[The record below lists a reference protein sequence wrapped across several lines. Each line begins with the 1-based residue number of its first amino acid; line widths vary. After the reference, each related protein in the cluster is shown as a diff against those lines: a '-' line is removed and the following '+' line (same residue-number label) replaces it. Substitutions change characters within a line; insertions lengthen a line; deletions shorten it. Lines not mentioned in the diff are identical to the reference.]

1 MNQLKIAH
9 RIYLMSA
16 IQLAM
21 LLLVS
26 VIALVQMAKIGY
38 ELIDIAEEDIPLNN
52 FLTQITEHQ
61 LEQAILLERML
72 LYKSLADA
80 NHPGY
85 DTKVQQLSLKLSDS
99 VEKVGQEIKDTRAF
113 ATKAIT
119 LAHSQE
125 AAKKFQQVQ
134 QELDVISAHYA
145 QASRDI
151 TALMQQLTQQPLIE
165 IMPLVK
171 QIEAEEDQL
180 KDELIAVLADV
191 QEFTQKATL
200 QAEHD
205 EILAIKLISVAAVFA
220 IVVAIASAQLIGRS
234 ITQPLAA
241 LIVRLKSIA
250 SGDGDLTVMLD
261 DSAKD
266 ETGVMAKEF
275 NKFVSGLR
283 ETIQSTN
290 EVVKSLGSSS
300 ELAMNVMRQTEQ
312 SVTEQKQQTEMVAAA
327 VYEMTTTTQDMS
339 KSTAHAAEATAKV
352 REKVNAGKGIATQ
365 TNQIIENLVTELNLA
380 SDDIGELVEET
391 NNISSVLEA
400 IQSISE
406 QTNLLALN
414 AAIEAARAGETGRGF
429 AVVADEV
436 RTLAT
441 RTQSSTADI
450 QDLLERLKTEAN
462 KVVSSME
469 KGKTSAHNCYQKSE
483 QTQQMLDSASDAI
496 EQINDLNTQIATA
509 TEQQSMVAVD
519 IDKNINN
526 INELAKETAQGAS
539 ETADANHNIAKRNI
553 DLHTNFNRFVTD

>member
-38 ELIDIAEEDIPLNN
+38 GLIDIAEEDIPLNN

-165 IMPLVK
+165 LMPLVK

-539 ETADANHNIAKRNI
+539 ETADANHNIAKRII

>member
-9 RIYLMSA
+9 RIYLMSG
-16 IQLAM
+16 IQLTM

-26 VIALVQMAKIGY
+26 TIALVQMAKIGY

-72 LYKSLADA
+72 LYKSLADNGHA
-80 NHPGY
+80 EY
-85 DTKVQQLSLKLSDS
+85 DNKISQLEQKLITS
-99 VEKVGQEIKDTRAF
+99 VDKVGKEIKETRAF
-113 ATKAIT
+113 ATEAIT

-134 QELDVISAHYA
+134 QELDVISKHYA
-145 QASRDI
+145 KASHDI
-151 TALMQQLTQQPLIE
+151 NALLGQLSQKPLIE
-165 IMPLVK
+165 LIPQVK
-171 QIEAEEDQL
+171 LIEQEEDQL
-180 KDELIAVLADV
+180 KDELIALLADV
-191 QEFTQKATL
+191 QTFTQKATR

-205 EILAIKLISVAAVFA
+205 EILAIKLISVTA
-220 IVVAIASAQLIGRS
+220 IVAVVIAIIVAIFIGRS
-234 ITQPLAA
+234 ITQPIEA

-261 DSAKD
+261 ESAKD
-266 ETGVMAKEF
+266 ETGTMAKEF

-283 ETIQSTN
+283 ATIQSTN

-312 SVTEQKQQTEMVAAA
+312 SVTEQKNQTEMVASA

-352 REKVNAGKGIATQ
+352 REKVNSGKSIATQ
-365 TNQIIENLVTELNLA
+365 TNQIIENLVSELNLA
-380 SDDIGELVEET
+380 SDEIGELVEET

-414 AAIEAARAGETGRGF
+414 AAIEAARAGESGRGF

-450 QDLLERLKTEAN
+450 QDLLDRLKTEAN
-462 KVVSSME
+462 KVVNSME
-469 KGKTSAHNCYQKSE
+469 KGKASAHNCYEKSE
-483 QTQQMLDSASDAI
+483 KTQQMLDEASESI

-509 TEQQSMVAVD
+509 TEEQSMVAVD

-526 INELAKETAQGAS
+526 INDLAKETAQGAS
-539 ETADANHNIAKRNI
+539 ETADANHNIAKRII
-553 DLHTNFNRFVTD
+553 DLHTNFNRFVT

>member
-1 MNQLKIAH
+1 
-9 RIYLMSA
+9 
-16 IQLAM
+16 
-21 LLLVS
+21 
-26 VIALVQMAKIGY
+26 MAKIGY

-72 LYKSLADA
+72 LYKSLADSGHTEY
-80 NHPGY
+80 N
-85 DTKVQQLSLKLSDS
+85 DKVRQLEQQLVTS
-99 VEKVGQEIKDTRAF
+99 VDKVGKEIKDTRAF
-113 ATKAIT
+113 ATEAIT

-125 AAKKFQQVQ
+125 AAKKFKQVQ
-134 QELDVISAHYA
+134 QELDVVSKHYA
-145 QASRDI
+145 KASLDI
-151 TALMQQLTQQPLIE
+151 NALLGQLSQKTLIE
-165 IMPLVK
+165 LMPQVRL
-171 QIEAEEDQL
+171 IEQEEDQL
-180 KDELIAVLADV
+180 KDELIALLADV
-191 QEFTQKATL
+191 QAFTQKATH

-205 EILAIKLISVAAVFA
+205 EILAIKLISVAA
-220 IVVAIASAQLIGRS
+220 IVAVVIALIVALSIGRS
-234 ITQPLAA
+234 ITQPIEA
-241 LIVRLKSIA
+241 LILRLKSIA

-261 DSAKD
+261 ESAKD
-266 ETGVMAKEF
+266 ETGTMAKEF

-283 ETIQSTN
+283 ATIQSTN
-290 EVVKSLGSSS
+290 DVVRSLGSSS

-312 SVTEQKQQTEMVAAA
+312 SVTEQKNQTEMVAAA

-352 REKVNAGKGIATQ
+352 REKVNSGKSIATQ
-365 TNQIIENLVTELNLA
+365 TNQIIENLVSELNLA
-380 SDDIGELVEET
+380 SDEIGELVEET

-414 AAIEAARAGETGRGF
+414 AAIEAARAGESGRGF

-450 QDLLERLKTEAN
+450 QDLLDRLKTEAN

-483 QTQQMLDSASDAI
+483 QTQQMLDEASESI
-496 EQINDLNTQIATA
+496 EQINDLNAQIATA
-509 TEQQSMVAVD
+509 TEEQSMVAVD

-526 INELAKETAQGAS
+526 INDLAKETAQGAS
-539 ETADANHNIAKRNI
+539 ETADANHNIAKRII
-553 DLHTNFNRFVTD
+553 DLHTNFNRFVT